1 MNQFDVPMSDA
12 DINMTSNPARAML
25 DEKLATTGESNGWF
39 WTALGI
45 GASIY
50 GSSKQASAAR
60 SEAEAR
66 NQAIERQYEYDM
78 ELYDMKKQQLQANQ
92 DFKIEEIQNAA
103 RQEGQIAA
111 FKDASNLRQ
120 YNYNLQIRNAQQETN
135 EKMFQ
140 KSEKIYENQLSMN
153 ALQEKAAYDDELRKL
168 DEIKAESI
176 FDQEDAYIDSI
187 EAEGKLRARGV
198 VGRSADKLAQAAA
211 FKTGKQLTMLNLSV
225 DNAEAAAASVLS
237 QISRDKTV
245 ADLNAFAA
253 KMLDPGELPMPVQP
267 LKTPMATF
275 IYPRP
280 LQDFDFGPEP
290 VKGAQYSAASAT
302 AGIWGNA
309 IAGLAGQIGNYY
321 ANQSQ
326 PFKV

>member
-66 NQAIERQYEYDM
+66 NQAIEMQYEYDM

-135 EKMFQ
+135 EKM
-140 KSEKIYENQLSMN
+140 SHN
-153 ALQEKAAYDDELRKL
+153 
-168 DEIKAESI
+168 EIVGNII
-176 FDQEDAYIDSI
+176 FF
-187 EAEGKLRARGV
+187 L
-198 VGRSADKLAQAAA
+198 
-211 FKTGKQLTMLNLSV
+211 
-225 DNAEAAAASVLS
+225 
-237 QISRDKTV
+237 
-245 ADLNAFAA
+245 
-253 KMLDPGELPMPVQP
+253 
-267 LKTPMATF
+267 
-275 IYPRP
+275 
-280 LQDFDFGPEP
+280 
-290 VKGAQYSAASAT
+290 
-302 AGIWGNA
+302 
-309 IAGLAGQIGNYY
+309 IAGHETTSNTISWMIYLLAKHQHSMKTILFTRKIQQNI
-321 ANQSQ
+321 A
-326 PFKV
+326 F